1 MTTEFTAPVQI
12 IVDTEQ
18 LLDQIGWRKTSYDYE
33 VGAYEETGP
42 ADIRRDLATEVA
54 KILARK
60 LRDEMKAVV
69 RDVVAEVARA
79 QVADIITETMATGF
93 RKTNGYGEAVGEP
106 ITLREM
112 VVNEVKGQLEMR
124 VDEYGRKSDRYSGSH
139 LTFVEFHA
147 RSAAQAAL
155 KGELGE
161 AVTAAVAEIKG
172 GVQDLVSKEL
182 AERIAKAATR

>member
-12 IVDTEQ
+12 IVDTEK
-18 LLDQIGWRKTSYDYE
+18 LLDQIGWRKTGYDYE
-33 VGAYEETGP
+33 GDAYEETGP

-69 RDVVAEVARA
+69 RDAVIEAARA
-79 QVADIITETMATGF
+79 QVADIITETMTAGF
-93 RKTNGYGEAVGEP
+93 RKTNSYGEPQGAP

-112 VVNEVKGQLEMR
+112 VVNEVKGQLAMR
-124 VDEYGRKSDRYSGSH
+124 VDEYGRKADRYSGSH

-161 AVTAAVAEIKG
+161 AVTAAVAEVKS
-172 GVQDLVSKEL
+172 GVQALVSKEL
-182 AERIAKAATR
+182 SERIAKAVTR